1 MNYLPLAITAMVC
14 LGIHY
19 FLVKLLSKYVSGV
32 VLALLGSLV
41 AVPALLAYIYFTG
54 TPVIS
59 EQKIYL
65 VYALLISIP
74 LAVAVLT
81 LYMAIDR
88 GPLSV
93 VMPIYG
99 LNTMLT
105 ALLGVLI
112 LRESVTLERG
122 IGLVLAMTAVVLLSR
137 NKNRNKQYSH

>member
-19 FLVKLLSKYVSGV
+19 FLVKLLSKYVPGA

-41 AVPALLAYIYFTG
+41 VVPALFAYIYSTG
-54 TPVIS
+54 TPVIP

-74 LAVAVLT
+74 LAIAVLT
-81 LYMAIDR
+81 LYMAIDK

-105 ALLGVLI
+105 ALLGILI
-112 LRESVTLERG
+112 LRESVNVERV
-122 IGLVLAMTAVVLLSR
+122 IGVVSAIAAIVLLSR
-137 NKNRNKQYSH
+137 